1 MLYMSVYLLVYLS
14 SDMNKA
20 FISCLLFQVLK
31 PVMRGITENLRNLLL
46 CHQIKE
52 KSVFAGAKPS
62 VEMGNNNLTRDK
74 GIACPPTTF
83 VVVVVVVVHS
93 KNMNDKDSPQRIFSV
108 RWRSSLSVRSASS
121 KTWTEFTSSERLRS
135 RPR

>member
-1 MLYMSVYLLVYLS
+1 MSVYLLVCLNG
-14 SDMNKA
+14 DMNNA

-31 PVMRGITENLRNLLL
+31 LVMRGPNENLHNLRL

-52 KSVFAGAKPS
+52 ESVFAGTKTS

-83 VVVVVVVVHS
+83 FFVVVVQS
-93 KNMNDKDSPQRIFSV
+93 TKQ
-108 RWRSSLSVRSASS
+108 
-121 KTWTEFTSSERLRS
+121 
-135 RPR
+135 